1 MYIFKVVVF
10 CHGQVCMGLM
20 TMATP
25 NTPTALLA
33 ARGTMMNHEI
43 WGHLPVRIRIGMTP
57 GYRFSLVTVQGL
69 KVLKKIQVMNEHH
82 LT

>member
-57 GYRFSLVTVQGL
+57 R
-69 KVLKKIQVMNEHH
+69 IQILPGHRARPESPEKDPSDE
-82 LT
+82 